1 MQFLQDVVYHNDGVI
16 HNHTHTQNQSR
27 QGYDVEGDA
36 QQLECQQRDEQRQWD
51 GQCHQHSQAP
61 LTHKEQQDQQGKK
74 GCRQK
79 VPLQIVDRIRQ
90 QFRLVSSYVKFQ
102 IRISFLQ
109 VGNHIVHLAL
119 QLIHLCII
127 LLDDAQGNAILPIM
141 PDDVSAYGR
150 MLLYLTQVL
159 ELEHPPLMVDINI
172 AYIIHRQNLTV
183 EMHIILVNAISHRK
197 GRQSDVILSQGS
209 LQLLHRDAQS
219 RQFVR
224 IRHTL
229 NLGCSQ
235 SAHIHHGCGRQLL
248 QATAHHISGKV
259 AQLGKLCRSL
269 LPRWFTTER
278 DVEEKGR
285 NIRSTRLD
293 DLGTNHILRHI
304 SHRHVDF
311 LIYLDEKH
319 VDVGTRLKLQQD
331 ISHIHS
337 RV

>member
-1 MQFLQDVVYHNDGVI
+1 M
-16 HNHTHTQNQSR
+16 
-27 QGYDVEGDA
+27 
-36 QQLECQQRDEQRQWD
+36 
-51 GQCHQHSQAP
+51 
-61 LTHKEQQDQQGKK
+61 
-74 GCRQK
+74 
-79 VPLQIVDRIRQ
+79 
-90 QFRLVSSYVKFQ
+90 VSSYVKFQ

-159 ELEHPPLMVDINI
+159 ELEQPPLMVDINI
-172 AYIIHRQNLTV
+172 AHIIHRQNLTV

-229 NLGCSQ
+229 NLRGSQ

-278 DVEEKGR
+278 DVEEKAGISEALALMTLGR
-285 NIRSTRLD
+285 TTSFGIFPIAMSIFSFTSMKSMSMLAPGSNFNKIFPTSIRESELMLFTPDTCASCPLRGAITRFPSLAQSN
-293 DLGTNHILRHI
+293 LAYSPAR
-304 SHRHVDF
+304 
-311 LIYLDEKH
+311 
-319 VDVGTRLKLQQD
+319 
-331 ISHIHS
+331 
-337 RV
+337 